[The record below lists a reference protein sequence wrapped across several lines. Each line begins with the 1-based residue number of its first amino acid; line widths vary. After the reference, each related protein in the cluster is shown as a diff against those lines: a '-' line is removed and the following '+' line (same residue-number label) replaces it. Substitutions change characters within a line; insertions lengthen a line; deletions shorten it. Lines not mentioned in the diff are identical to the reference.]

1 LTYDVSAD
9 HNKGLDFGFFN
20 INCAVKEKNSAKTKT
35 LIFKELTKLKTT
47 AVSNDELER
56 NKNLIVAGILRSMDR
71 SQDALE
77 IITYLEMQYKSEKS
91 LGDYISK
98 IKAISADNIINA
110 ANFYFKED
118 NLSTV
123 LLTPK

>member
-1 LTYDVSAD
+1 
-9 HNKGLDFGFFN
+9 
-20 INCAVKEKNSAKTKT
+20 
-35 LIFKELTKLKTT
+35 
-47 AVSNDELER
+47 LER

-98 IKAISADNIINA
+98 IKAVSADSIINA

>member
-1 LTYDVSAD
+1 M
-9 HNKGLDFGFFN
+9 
-20 INCAVKEKNSAKTKT
+20 KTK
-35 LIFKELTKLKTT
+35 
-47 AVSNDELER
+47 AVSHDELER

-77 IITYLEMQYKSEKS
+77 IITYLEMQYKNEKS

-98 IKAISADNIINA
+98 IKAVSADNIINA
-110 ANFYFKED
+110 ANSYFKED